1 MTISIEASALAGALK
16 GAAGIVEAR
25 NTIPILAMVRIVA
38 KKGKSIT
45 ITTSNT
51 DIEYHQSVAA
61 DAKDA
66 FSACVD
72 AKRLLQMAQAAKPG
86 ALMTLDMDNDAVV
99 VKSGRSRWRMPCLPT
114 DDFPAMPT
122 GKLSNT
128 MTVDAD
134 TLSSAITRTLWAA
147 STEETRFYLNGFF
160 MHGDGMEGVT
170 GKMRMAATD
179 GTSLALM
186 ELAQDWPND
195 APSVIVPTKL
205 AVAFKDA
212 CGEVESVA
220 IKWDATKMTAKFG
233 NIVITGKMIDGG
245 FPDYQRI
252 FPQPCEPVAFDSDEM
267 RGAIKRVRLASDA
280 QTRKVRIKRGEGIMH
295 VSIEGTSGFE
305 GVDDVTCDCADGF
318 ETSVNADYLVALL
331 GAAGDGSVTLEQDGP
346 EGVMHF
352 NLATQDGFSALLMP
366 MRI

>member
-51 DIEYHQSVAA
+51 DIEYHQTVAA

-72 AKRLLQMAQAAKPG
+72 AKRLLQMARAAKPG
-86 ALMTLDMDNDAVV
+86 ALMTLDMDDGAVV
-99 VKSGRSRWRMPCLPT
+99 VKSGRSRWRMPCLPA
-114 DDFPAMPT
+114 DDFPSMPT

-134 TLSSAITRTLWAA
+134 TFSSAITRTMWAA
-147 STEETRFYLNGFF
+147 STEETRYYLNGLFV
-160 MHGDGMEGVT
+160 HGNGMEGTT
-170 GKMRMAATD
+170 GKMRMVATD
-179 GTSLALM
+179 GKILALM
-186 ELAQDWPND
+186 ELAQDWPDD

-280 QTRKVRIKRGEGIMH
+280 QTRKVRLKRGDGMMH

-318 ETSVNADYLVALL
+318 ETGVNADFLVALL
-331 GAAGDGSVTLEQDGP
+331 GAAGDGSVTLEQDGHQ
-346 EGVMHF
+346 GVMRF
-352 NLATQDGFSALLMP
+352 KPATQDGFSALLMP